1 MMTLSRLRQSV
12 PWWVRVGVK
21 IVLARLPVPYS
32 MWKRLRLFEHGDMNQ
47 PQRAYDTFIEHAGS
61 AGVLEDGLT
70 LPRLASMGRDFN
82 VLELGP
88 GDSLFTAV
96 IAKALGASRS
106 WLVDAGPFAT
116 KDMGAF
122 VGLFDF
128 LHQTGFSLA
137 FANGPQTPADVLTQC
152 HGEYLTEGVQSLAQ
166 LPNACIDFCFS
177 NAVLEHIPKE
187 DFGKLADELRRILKP
202 DGVCLH
208 RVDLK
213 DHLGGGLNNLRFS
226 DARWE
231 GSLFRKSGFY
241 TNRIRFGQMVNVFVQ
256 AGFECSLPRV
266 LRWGSLPISRTKL
279 DASFRQ
285 LIEDDLLVSGFD
297 IVLKVK
303 KEVA

>member
-1 MMTLSRLRQSV
+1 M
-12 PWWVRVGVK
+12 GVK
-21 IVLARLPVPYS
+21 IVLARLPVPYRV
-32 MWKRLRLFEHGDMNQ
+32 WKRLGLFEHGDMNQ
-47 PQRAYDTFIEHAGS
+47 PQRAFDTFIEHAGS
-61 AGVLEDGLT
+61 AGVLDSGST
-70 LPRLASMGRDFN
+70 LPRLAGKGRDFN

-128 LHQTGFSLA
+128 LHQKGFALA
-137 FANGPQTPADVLTQC
+137 LANDPQTPADVLSQC
-152 HGEYLTEGVQSLAQ
+152 NGAYLTEGVQSLAQ
-166 LPNACIDFCFS
+166 LPDACVDFCFS

-187 DFGKLADELRRILKP
+187 DFTKLADELMRILKP

-213 DHLGGGLNNLRFS
+213 DHLGGGLNNLRFTE
-226 DARWE
+226 ARWE

-266 LRWGSLPISRTKL
+266 LRWGTLPIPRAKL

-297 IVLKVK
+297 IVLKRK